1 MLINVASLEYKG
13 FTFRVTVHRFR
24 GSASSLPGGT
34 PPGRRCG
41 RPSLPWVHGTVFEP
55 DRHTGLLS
63 SRSVAGA
70 QKPAFTRTGGSDLIM
85 TAADR
90 FVGIDISQGRLDV
103 AVTPGDQTFTHPNTE
118 AGIQKLVHR
127 SWPEAKRPR

>member
-1 MLINVASLEYKG
+1 M
-13 FTFRVTVHRFR
+13 
-24 GSASSLPGGT
+24 
-34 PPGRRCG
+34 
-41 RPSLPWVHGTVFEP
+41 
-55 DRHTGLLS
+55 
-63 SRSVAGA
+63 
-70 QKPAFTRTGGSDLIM
+70 IM

-118 AGIQKLVHR
+118 AGIQKLIHR

>member
-1 MLINVASLEYKG
+1 M
-13 FTFRVTVHRFR
+13 
-24 GSASSLPGGT
+24 
-34 PPGRRCG
+34 
-41 RPSLPWVHGTVFEP
+41 FEP

-90 FVGIDISQGRLDV
+90 FVGIDSSQGHLDV

-118 AGIQKLVHR
+118 AGIQKLIHR